1 MTHEE
6 RAKAWK
12 REDISRRREAAH
24 IEENFGRPYSDQDS
38 HDSLAE
44 QFREVG
50 KLAVAATLAECEK
63 SHAEEMREVVRSGD
77 ALRSNRIGPVK
88 GCECGG
94 CETVRAWDAA
104 TRGIQRG

>member
-1 MTHEE
+1 MTHAE

-12 REDISRRREAAH
+12 REDISRRREAAR

-50 KLAVAATLAECEK
+50 REATSGVLHRILAYSTGPKATDVKAAFLK
-63 SHAEEMREVVRSGD
+63 VWDEEG
-77 ALRSNRIGPVK
+77 L
-88 GCECGG
+88 
-94 CETVRAWDAA
+94 
-104 TRGIQRG
+104 